1 MLLRD
6 LLMARPC
13 FPKIQGFFYTCKK
26 NVRLYLFIPSL
37 ISKKKKPPN
46 LFDGFLLLVAEGG
59 LEPPTARTA
68 SP

>member
-26 NVRLYLFIPSL
+26 TSVYTFFIPSL
-37 ISKKKKPPN
+37 ISKKKKTTEFIRWI
-46 LFDGFLLLVAEGG
+46 LAFGG
-59 LEPPTARTA
+59 
-68 SP
+68 